1 MKIAVLLGGTSAERE
16 VSIASG
22 FKIAESLSSRGHGV
36 IAIDTAGS
44 LKQIEFSGGY
54 KVGKLPPDTKSLRDL
69 DECDLAERLK
79 GDNLADVDVVFIGLH
94 GGSGEDGTL
103 QALLNLCGVSYTGSD
118 VLASAAAM
126 DKNFSKMI
134 FKAQGIS
141 TPDWILYEK
150 RTLPAIS
157 EIKAAVG
164 KKFGY
169 PVVIKPNA
177 QGSTVGLTIAKDED
191 GIEDALGTAFS
202 FGGKVL
208 IEEYI
213 AGRELTVSVVG
224 DYDLPVIEI
233 IPEGGLYDYECKYT
247 AGKSQYVCP
256 ADLPPEVAE
265 RCKEA
270 GRRAFKALGC
280 RDYGRVDFRMDENH
294 KLYCLEVNT
303 LPGMTP
309 TSLVPKAMKA
319 IGIEFD
325 ELVDIIAGFAWGRK
339 NE

>member
-1 MKIAVLLGGTSAERE
+1 LKIAVLLGGTSAERE

-22 FKIAESLSSRGHGV
+22 YKIAESLSSRGHGV

-69 DECDLAERLK
+69 DECYLAESLR

-134 FKAQGIS
+134 FKAQGIP

-157 EIKAAVG
+157 ETKAAVG
-164 KKFGY
+164 NKLGY
-169 PVVIKPNA
+169 PVVVKPNA
-177 QGSTVGLTIAKDED
+177 QGSTVGLTIVKDED
-191 GIEDALGTAFS
+191 GIEDALETAFS

-233 IPEGGLYDYECKYT
+233 IPEGGLYNYECKYT

-256 ADLPPEVAE
+256 ADLPPEVAQ

-270 GRRAFKALGC
+270 GRRAFKALEC

-325 ELVDIIAGFAWGRK
+325 ELVDIIAGFAWERK